1 ACHVVALDFIP
12 PLLVRRETHRK
23 HLYANYT
30 RKMSF
35 FKKQK
40 KNLAHQGNADPS
52 AALLHVTDVR
62 IPAYF
67 KTQGHIRLRITD
79 IDRKNTNIKPH
90 QVYQGTVSERI
101 DGLEVVLSVN
111 RIIPIQGTHLIL
123 EIVELH
129 TFHSNVVLA
138 KSEVLL
144 MDVLSVLKQSD
155 QEVVIYLIPNTSV
168 KLGVKKDTLDTLL
181 QQAILPDSL
190 IECLGRA
197 ETAIG
202 LLSGIADTLGQLHPT
217 AQLVF
222 GLIKSVVSILQD
234 QKLCYD
240 KLSDLFEKMGS
251 LLPYFQK
258 IQNLKSFTNVQPVI
272 QQILNHMKAALTVI
286 LNDTKSNSLKQ
297 FFDFAIWSQ
306 QATKFSDLSSKFDK
320 LFDEFSIALQL
331 DMATLQ
337 DKLVQFADDSQVT
350 KALEKLNYVEI
361 VPGDQCLEHTK
372 VSTLADIQNWAHSS
386 VEPVFWL
393 HGPAGTGK
401 STIAAT
407 VASQLER
414 EGRLAVFY
422 TCRRDQ
428 KTLGNPLQL
437 LRNICYR
444 LAIVYRPFG
453 QQIAKVIESDPHFG
467 SGGDTISSLFQKLFI
482 KPLEMLTTAPSV
494 VPLVIVIDAL
504 DECGDEIDR
513 AALLSCLL
521 GLRAHCNWI
530 KIFITSRNN
539 PEIRNSLQ
547 GNAEQCFI
555 DTK

>member
-1 ACHVVALDFIP
+1 MP
-12 PLLVRRETHRK
+12 
-23 HLYANYT
+23 
-30 RKMSF
+30 F
-35 FKKQK
+35 FKNQNK
-40 KNLAHQGNADPS
+40 KLADHGNPEPS

-62 IPAYF
+62 IPAHF

-79 IDRKNTNIKPH
+79 IDHKNTNIKPH
-90 QVYQGTVSERI
+90 WVYQKRVSERR

-111 RIIPIQGTHLIL
+111 NIVPIQGTHLIF

-129 TFHSNVVLA
+129 TFHSNIILVMF
-138 KSEVLL
+138 EVLL
-144 MDVLSVLKQSD
+144 VDVLSTLKQSD
-155 QEVVIYLIPNTSV
+155 QEDLMYLIPNTSV
-168 KLGVKKDTLDTLL
+168 KLGIKKGSLSTLL
-181 QQAILPDSL
+181 QQAVLPHSL

-217 AQLVF
+217 VQLVV
-222 GLIKSVVSILQD
+222 GLIKSVASILQE
-234 QKLCYD
+234 QKLCYE
-240 KLSDLFEKMGS
+240 KLSALFQKMGS

-258 IQNLKSFTNVQPVI
+258 IQKLESFANVQPII
-272 QQILNHMKAALTVI
+272 QQILDHMQAALTMI
-286 LNDTKSNSLKQ
+286 LNDTKSNSIKQ

-306 QATKFSDLSSKFDK
+306 HATKFSDLSSKFDK
-320 LFDEFSIALQL
+320 LFGEFNTALQL

-337 DKLVQFADDSQVT
+337 DKLVQFAHNSQVT
-350 KALEKLNYVEI
+350 RALEKLNYVEI
-361 VPGDQCLEHTK
+361 VPGDQCLENTK
-372 VSTLADIQNWAHSS
+372 VSTLADIQDWAHSI
-386 VEPVFWL
+386 VDPVFWL

-414 EGRLAVFY
+414 DGRLAAFY

-444 LAIVYRPFG
+444 LAIVYKPFG
-453 QQIAKVIESDPHFG
+453 QQMARVIENDAHFG

-482 KPLEMLTTAPSV
+482 KPLEMLTTEPSV

-504 DECGDEIDR
+504 DEC
-513 AALLSCLL
+513 
-521 GLRAHCNWI
+521 
-530 KIFITSRNN
+530 
-539 PEIRNSLQ
+539 
-547 GNAEQCFI
+547 
-555 DTK
+555 